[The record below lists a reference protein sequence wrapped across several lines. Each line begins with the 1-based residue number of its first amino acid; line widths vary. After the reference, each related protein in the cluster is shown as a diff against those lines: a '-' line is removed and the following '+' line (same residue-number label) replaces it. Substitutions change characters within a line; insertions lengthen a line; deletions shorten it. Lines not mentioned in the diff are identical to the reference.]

1 MEDAIVMAFS
11 ANGDEEEKMEE
22 EEDDVAVA
30 DDVL

>member
-22 EEDDVAVA
+22 DDDVAVA
-30 DDVL
+30 DDVF